1 MARPG
6 ITYQEVAAAADSI
19 VAAGENPTIQ
29 RVRAALGTGSPN
41 TIHKHLTAW
50 RDAAPIQERKA
61 PELPADLQAAIV
73 RELERQSA
81 EARAELEKQLIQ
93 TRAEA
98 AELAGTGEQLETD
111 MDELTERNQSL
122 SDECQGLRA
131 LTEERAQE
139 IGKLEADLTREREAA
154 ETVRVQLA
162 QALNKVE
169 SQGERITDLAA
180 EVKEIRAEL
189 TQATAAKIAAEQAA
203 AVSEAKL
210 ESTRERLAESQAT
223 GQKVTQALEKAQV
236 EAGDAIRQMH
246 DWKTQAQEEMSQN
259 ALLKSDLE
267 HLKAKLSDLQKAL
280 DQKTAEAADALTE
293 AAELRGQL
301 KTLNTTS
308 FPTAPEPKAPKREEF
323 KK

>member
-6 ITYQEVAAAADSI
+6 ITYQEVSAAAESL

-41 TIHKHLTAW
+41 TIHRHLTAW
-50 RDAAPIQERKA
+50 RDAAPVQERKA

-122 SDECQGLRA
+122 YDDCQGLRA
-131 LTEERAQE
+131 LTDERAQE

-154 ETVRVQLA
+154 EVVRVQLA

-169 SQGERITDLAA
+169 SQGERITDLTT

-189 TQATAAKIAAEQAA
+189 TQATAAKISAEQAA
-203 AVSEAKL
+203 AVLDAKL
-210 ESTRERLAESQAT
+210 ESTKERLTESQAT
-223 GQKVTQALEKAQV
+223 GEKMTRALEKAQAD
-236 EAGDAIRQMH
+236 AGDAIKDMH
-246 DWKTQAQEEMSQN
+246 DWKTQAQEVLSQN
-259 ALLKSDLE
+259 ALLKSDIE
-267 HLKAKLSDLQKAL
+267 HMKTKLAELQKAL
-280 DQKTAEAADALTE
+280 ESKTTEAADARTE
-293 AAELRGQL
+293 SAELRGQL
-301 KTLNTTS
+301 QTLNTSS

-323 KK
+323 KR

>member
-6 ITYQEVAAAADSI
+6 ITYKEVAAAADSI

-41 TIHKHLTAW
+41 TIHRHLTAW
-50 RDAAPIQERKA
+50 RDAAPVQERKA

-111 MDELTERNQSL
+111 MDELTESNQSL
-122 SDECQGLRA
+122 SDESQGLRA
-131 LTEERAQE
+131 LADERAQE

-154 ETVRVQLA
+154 EVVRVQLA

-169 SQGERITDLAA
+169 SHGERITDLTT

-189 TQATAAKIAAEQAA
+189 TQATAAKISAEQAA
-203 AVSEAKL
+203 AVLDAKL
-210 ESTRERLAESQAT
+210 ESTKERLTESLAT
-223 GQKVTQALEKAQV
+223 VEKMTMALEKAQAD
-236 EAGDAIRQMH
+236 AGDAIKDMH
-246 DWKTQAQEEMSQN
+246 DLKTQAQEGLSQN
-259 ALLKSDLE
+259 ALLKSDIE
-267 HLKAKLSDLQKAL
+267 HMKIKLAELPELQKAL
-280 DQKTAEAADALTE
+280 ESKTTEAADARSE

-301 KTLNTTS
+301 QALQKDVS
-308 FPTAPEPKAPKREEF
+308 G
-323 KK
+323 